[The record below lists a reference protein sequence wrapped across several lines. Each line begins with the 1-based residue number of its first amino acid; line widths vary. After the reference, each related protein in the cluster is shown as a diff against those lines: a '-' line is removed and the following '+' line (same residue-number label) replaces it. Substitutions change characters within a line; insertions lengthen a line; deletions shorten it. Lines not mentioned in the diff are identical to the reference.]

1 MHRILSELSRVNGE
15 SPSIHAAQYTSIGT
29 EVSRLPMPTLISRRS
44 LLYAGAALPALA
56 KPPASTGPLV
66 DYHVH
71 LDAVVTL
78 EKALQISRERGVKFG
93 IVEHAGRK
101 ENRYPGLLSS
111 DEDLNR
117 YIAMLEGKPVLKGI
131 QAEGLDWMSCFS
143 RETIAKLDYVLS
155 DALTFP
161 EKDGRL
167 VRLWTPAARIDD
179 KQDFMDRYVAFHVEV
194 MAREPLDI
202 LANVTFLPAAIDA
215 EYDALWTPARMKK
228 VIDAAVRYGVAIE
241 INARYRL
248 PRMPF
253 LKLARSAGAKFSFG
267 SNIHGTDVGKLDY
280 CVEAA
285 RELGLRTADLFA
297 PAPPGRKPVERR
309 KFT

>member
-1 MHRILSELSRVNGE
+1 MHRISSVLSGVNGE
-15 SPSIHAAQYTSIGT
+15 SPAIHVTQYTNIGT
-29 EVSRLPMPTLISRRS
+29 DVSRVRMPTLLSRRS
-44 LLYAGAALPALA
+44 LLYAGAVLPALA

-71 LDAVVTL
+71 LDAEVTL

-101 ENRYPGLLSS
+101 ENWYPGLLSS
-111 DEDLNR
+111 DEDLKR
-117 YIAMLEGKPVLKGI
+117 YIAMLEGKPVFKGI

-143 RETIAKLDYVLS
+143 RESVAQLDYVLS

-202 LANVTFLPAAIDA
+202 LANPTFLPAAIEA

-228 VIDAAVRYGVAIE
+228 VIDAAVRYGVTIE

-248 PRMPF
+248 PRLPF
-253 LKLARSAGAKFSFG
+253 LKMAQRAGAKFSFG
-267 SNIHGTDVGKLDY
+267 SNIHGTGVGKLDY
-280 CVEAA
+280 CIEAA
-285 RELGLRTADLFA
+285 RDLGLRPGDLFT